1 MIGDFALYYYGI
13 DNNLGGLE
21 NYAKS
26 LLPHIASSGIQVTII
41 SCYNDYAYRDYF
53 ESLGIKTI
61 IVPNYRKHPVKY
73 YKSLV
78 NILKNHNKDDI
89 IQLNVM
95 SYRNGLLFKAIKK
108 VGIKSLV
115 VGHGSSLTSGLL
127 SRLLHKINRHRYKDV
142 GNKVAI
148 SNDVVNYMFPYSK
161 GVTVIPNSIDAD
173 TFRYN
178 ESFRKEIRD
187 RYHLKDSIVIGHFGR
202 IHVVKN
208 QEFSIKLIDSLVK
221 IDSRYKL
228 LLIGKN
234 LDDKVMDL
242 IKNNK
247 NIIYI
252 DETTELYKYYS
263 CLDLFILPSKY
274 EGFGLVMYEAL
285 SNGLDVLISDNVP
298 YPEHIS
304 NNVHQLPLYIDIWVS
319 EILNLKKVRTTKPVD
334 GIDKYD
340 SISMVK
346 KYIDI
351 YNHID

>member
-1 MIGDFALYYYGI
+1 MKLYYYGI

-26 LLPHIASSGIQVTII
+26 LLPHIVGSGIQVTII

-53 ESLGIKTI
+53 ESLGIKSV
-61 IVPNYRKHPVKY
+61 IVPDYRKHPIKY
-73 YKSLV
+73 YKSLL

-89 IQLNVM
+89 VQLNVM
-95 SYRNGLLFKAIKK
+95 SYRNALLFKATKK

-115 VGHGSSLTSGLL
+115 VGHSNELTGGYL
-127 SRLLHKINRHRYKDV
+127 SHLLHKINKVRYHKL

-148 SNDVVNYMFPYSK
+148 AEEVIPYMFK
-161 GVTVIPNSIDAD
+161 QNDKVTVIHNGVNID
-173 TFRYN
+173 TYRYN
-178 ESFRKEIRD
+178 DEYRNEIRHK
-187 RYHLKDSIVIGHFGR
+187 YHLEDNIVIGQFGR
-202 IHVVKN
+202 ISYQKN

-221 IDSRYKL
+221 IDNHYKL

-234 LDDKVMDL
+234 QDDKVMDL

-252 DETTELYKYYS
+252 DENTELYKYYS

-304 NNVHQLPLYIDIWVS
+304 NNVHQLPLDIDIWVK
-319 EILNLKKVRTTKPVD
+319 EILNHKKDRAIKPVD

-340 SISMVK
+340 SISMAK
-346 KYIDI
+346 QYLKEYISNI
-351 YNHID
+351 